1 MFYVVQLKND
11 ECIVRNIF
19 RNEDE
24 ADSKYDE
31 LTLKWPHAYFD
42 VFTEADMDSTTFDV
56 KC

>member
-1 MFYVVQLKND
+1 MFYVVELKND
-11 ECIVRNIF
+11 ECIVRSIF

-42 VFTEADMDSTTFDV
+42 VFTEADMDSTTFEV

>member
-31 LTLKWPHAYFD
+31 LTIKWPNAYFD
-42 VFTEADMDSTTFDV
+42 VFSEADMDSTTFEV